1 MLAPEGVPRHG
12 GRGRGL
18 STVDRSG
25 GRIYLLRSKTEF
37 RPNPS
42 RTGMPRR
49 IHILPEKLAN
59 QIAAGEVVER
69 PASVVKELVE
79 NALDAGATRI
89 EITVR
94 NGGKT
99 EIRVSDD
106 GHGMGKEDA
115 LLSVDR
121 HATSKIR
128 APEDLAAIRTL
139 GFRGEA
145 LPSIASVSRF
155 AIETAERDGDGTRVL
170 VTAGQI
176 AGVEE
181 CARRKGTSVSVR
193 SLFFNVPARAKF
205 LKSTATENRAIGD
218 VVTTL
223 ALAQPHV
230 AFTLD
235 SGARET
241 LALPATST
249 VGERIGGIWG
259 ADAADEL
266 IPVAHRDGRVALTG
280 LVQRPHSS
288 RPGGRKAYFF
298 VNGRSFSDRYLA
310 RAVDRAYKTTIPQGV
325 YPSFFLFVE
334 VPDGDV
340 DVNVHP
346 AKAEVRFRDRVG
358 VERALEEGVRAAL
371 AGLEST
377 PSIGAR
383 AAESPSA
390 GDDAV
395 PREHRYEI
403 RPGHGVGMVR
413 EPVRPWGTPPGASP
427 GNESGAAT
435 TAVDPV
441 EAQMALFVTGGGGG
455 APAAEPARTPV
466 AELIGPA
473 AMMWQVHNTYIL
485 AETRQGLILVDQ
497 HSAHERVLFEEIIHG
512 FDTGELASQRLL
524 FPITLRLSPAEY
536 AIVEQVRGVL
546 ERAGFEVEP
555 FGGRA
560 IIVHSVP
567 NPHPYFDAE
576 RCLREMI
583 AELTGGSP
591 LVDSARTQHQRIAL
605 TMACKGAIKAGQK
618 LTQREM
624 TELFDRLFAT
634 ELPYHDIH
642 GRPTVIQLSL
652 AELHRRFGRS
662 G

>member
-1 MLAPEGVPRHG
+1 
-12 GRGRGL
+12 
-18 STVDRSG
+18 
-25 GRIYLLRSKTEF
+25 
-37 RPNPS
+37 
-42 RTGMPRR
+42 MPRR
-49 IHILPEKLAN
+49 IYILPEKLAN

-79 NALDAGATRI
+79 NALDAGAARI
-89 EITVR
+89 EVTVR

-99 EIRVSDD
+99 EIRVADD

-115 LLSVDR
+115 LLAVDR

-128 APEDLAAIRTL
+128 SEADLAAIRTL

-155 AIETAERDGDGTRVL
+155 AIETAEREGDGTRVL
-170 VTAGQI
+170 VTAGQM
-176 AGVEE
+176 AGVEP
-181 CARRKGTSVSVR
+181 CARRRGTTVSVR

-205 LKSTATENRAIGD
+205 LRSTAAENRAIGE
-218 VVTTL
+218 VVATL

-235 SGARET
+235 SGGRDV
-241 LALPATST
+241 LALPATAT
-249 VGERIGGIWG
+249 VAERVAAIWG
-259 ADAADEL
+259 GDAADEL
-266 IPVAHRDGRVALTG
+266 IPVAHRDGGVAVTG

-288 RPGGRKAYFF
+288 RPGGRRAYLF
-298 VNGRSFSDRYLA
+298 VNGRAFADRALV
-310 RAVDRAYKTTIPQGV
+310 RAVDRAYRTTIPQGV
-325 YPSFFLFVE
+325 YPSLFLFLE
-334 VPDGDV
+334 VPDGEV

-346 AKAEVRFRDRVG
+346 AKAEVRFRDRIG
-358 VERALEEGVRAAL
+358 VERAIEEAVRATL

-377 PSIGAR
+377 PSIGLRGAQPPPVPYTLPHGYGVHR
-383 AAESPSA
+383 VRETPSRPYGTAPSA
-390 GDDAV
+390 PEEA
-395 PREHRYEI
+395 P
-403 RPGHGVGMVR
+403 
-413 EPVRPWGTPPGASP
+413 A
-427 GNESGAAT
+427 
-435 TAVDPV
+435 PV
-441 EAQMALFVTGGGGG
+441 EPFEPQMALFVAGG
-455 APAAEPARTPV
+455 AAPRPPQPV
-466 AELIGPA
+466 EAKPLPGAELLGSA
-473 AMMWQVHNTYIL
+473 AHMWQVHNTYIL
-485 AETRQGLILVDQ
+485 AETRTGLVLVDQ
-497 HSAHERVLFEEIIHG
+497 HSAHERVLYEEIVRG
-512 FDTGELASQRLL
+512 FDSGQAVSQRLL

-536 AIVEQVRGVL
+536 ALVEQVSGVL

-560 IIVHSVP
+560 IIVHAVP

-576 RCLREMI
+576 RCLREVV
-583 AELTGGSP
+583 AELADGSP

-605 TMACKGAIKAGQK
+605 SMACKGAIKAGQK

>member
-1 MLAPEGVPRHG
+1 
-12 GRGRGL
+12 
-18 STVDRSG
+18 
-25 GRIYLLRSKTEF
+25 
-37 RPNPS
+37 
-42 RTGMPRR
+42 MPRR
-49 IHILPEKLAN
+49 IHILPERLAN

-79 NALDAGATRI
+79 NALDAGARRI
-89 EITVR
+89 EVTAR

-99 EIRVSDD
+99 EIRVADD
-106 GHGMGKEDA
+106 GHGMGREDA

-128 APEDLAAIRTL
+128 SPEDLAAIRTL

-155 AIETAERDGDGTRVL
+155 VLETAERDGDGTRVL
-170 VTAGQI
+170 VTAGQM

-181 CARRKGTSVSVR
+181 CARRKGTTISVR

-205 LKSTATENRAIGD
+205 LRSTAAENRAIGE

-235 SGARET
+235 SGARDV
-241 LALPATST
+241 LALPATAT
-249 VGERIGGIWG
+249 VAERVSAIWG

-266 IPVAHRDGRVALTG
+266 IPVAHRDGGVALTG

-288 RPGGRKAYFF
+288 RPAGRRAYFF
-298 VNGRSFSDRYLA
+298 VNGRAFADRALVK
-310 RAVDRAYKTTIPQGV
+310 AVDRAYRTTIPQGV
-325 YPSFFLFVE
+325 YPSFFLFLE
-334 VPDGDV
+334 VADGEV

-346 AKAEVRFRDRVG
+346 AKAEVRFRDRIG
-358 VERALEEGVRAAL
+358 VERAIEEGVRAAL
-371 AGLEST
+371 AGLQST
-377 PSIGAR
+377 PSIGVRGA
-383 AAESPSA
+383 S
-390 GDDAV
+390 DDA
-395 PREHRYEI
+395 R
-403 RPGHGVGMVR
+403 
-413 EPVRPWGTPPGASP
+413 
-427 GNESGAAT
+427 
-435 TAVDPV
+435 D
-441 EAQMALFVTGGGGG
+441 GGGGVLYPPIPTG
-455 APAAEPARTPV
+455 FGARRVNEPHVEYGARPASASTVDTEGADAATAVAEPFEPQMTLFVAGGGAAKKPAPGSAFEATELGPAPA
-466 AELIGPA
+466 
-473 AMMWQVHNTYIL
+473 MWQVHNTYIL
-485 AETRQGLILVDQ
+485 AETRSGLILVDQ
-497 HSAHERVLFEEIIHG
+497 HSAHERVLYEEIVRG
-512 FDTGELASQRLL
+512 FDAGATSQRLL

-536 AIVEQVRGVL
+536 ALVEQVKGVL

-560 IIVHSVP
+560 IIVHAVP

-583 AELTGGSP
+583 AELTAGSP

-618 LTQREM
+618 LTPREM

-642 GRPTVIQLSL
+642 GRPTVVQLSL

>member
-1 MLAPEGVPRHG
+1 
-12 GRGRGL
+12 
-18 STVDRSG
+18 
-25 GRIYLLRSKTEF
+25 
-37 RPNPS
+37 
-42 RTGMPRR
+42 MPRR

-79 NALDAGATRI
+79 NALDAGATRV

-128 APEDLAAIRTL
+128 SPEDLAAIRTL

-155 AIETAERDGDGTRVL
+155 VVETAERDGDGTRVM

-181 CARRKGTSVSVR
+181 CARRRGTSVSVR

-205 LKSTATENRAIGD
+205 LKSTAAENRAVGD

-235 SGARET
+235 SGAREVLT
-241 LALPATST
+241 LPATST
-249 VGERIGGIWG
+249 VAERIGGIWG
-259 ADAADEL
+259 GDAADEL
-266 IPVAHRDGRVALTG
+266 ISVAHRDGRVAVTG

-325 YPSFFLFVE
+325 YPSFFLFLE

-383 AAESPSA
+383 AAA
-390 GDDAV
+390 AAM
-395 PREHRYEI
+395 YEI
-403 RPGHGVGMVR
+403 RPPGHGAMAVH
-413 EPVRPWGTPPGASP
+413 EPVRPWGAPPAASNVDAAPASP
-427 GNESGAAT
+427 AAP
-435 TAVDPV
+435 DPA
-441 EAQMALFVTGGGGG
+441 EAQMALFVTGGGAPVA
-455 APAAEPARTPV
+455 APAREGSP
-466 AELIGPA
+466 AELLGPA

-497 HSAHERVLFEEIIHG
+497 HSAHERVLYEEIVRG
-512 FDTGELASQRLL
+512 FDSGELASQRLL

-536 AIVEQVRGVL
+536 ALVEQVRGVL

-560 IIVHSVP
+560 IIIHSVP

>member
-1 MLAPEGVPRHG
+1 
-12 GRGRGL
+12 
-18 STVDRSG
+18 
-25 GRIYLLRSKTEF
+25 
-37 RPNPS
+37 
-42 RTGMPRR
+42 MPRR

-79 NALDAGATRI
+79 NALDAGAQRV
-89 EITVR
+89 EITIR

-99 EIRVSDD
+99 EIRVADD
-106 GHGMGKEDA
+106 GHGMGREDA

-121 HATSKIR
+121 HATSKLR
-128 APEDLAAIRTL
+128 NEADLAAIRTL

-155 AIETAERDGDGTRVL
+155 AIETAERDGDGTRVM
-170 VTAGQI
+170 VTAGQV

-181 CARRKGTSVSVR
+181 CARRRGTTVSVR

-205 LKSTATENRAIGD
+205 LRSTAAENRAIGE

-235 SGARET
+235 SGGRDV
-241 LALPATST
+241 LALPATAT
-249 VGERIGGIWG
+249 VAERISALWGG
-259 ADAADEL
+259 DAADEL
-266 IPVAHRDGRVALTG
+266 IPVAHRDGAVAVTG
-280 LVQRPHSS
+280 LIQRPHSA
-288 RPGGRKAYFF
+288 RPGGRKTYLF
-298 VNGRSFSDRYLA
+298 VNGRAFTDRYLV
-310 RAVDRAYKTTIPQGV
+310 RAADRAYRTTIPQGV
-325 YPSFFLFVE
+325 YPSLFLFLE
-334 VPDGDV
+334 VPDGEV

-346 AKAEVRFRDRVG
+346 AKAEVRFRDRIG
-358 VERALEEGVRAAL
+358 VERAVEEGVRAAL

-377 PSIGAR
+377 PSIGMR
-383 AAESPSA
+383 AASPSA
-390 GDDAV
+390 AEPERV
-395 PREHRYEI
+395 PYSVPE
-403 RPGHGVGMVR
+403 GFGVRRVR
-413 EPVRPWGTPPGASP
+413 EAPVPYGGGASTSAGRDASGTP
-427 GNESGAAT
+427 AA
-435 TAVDPV
+435 AAEPF
-441 EAQMALFVTGGGGG
+441 EPQMALFVAGGGTPGD
-455 APAAEPARTPV
+455 APPAAAQPAAAN

-473 AMMWQVHNTYIL
+473 ALMWQVHNTYIL
-485 AETRQGLILVDQ
+485 AETRSGLILVDQ
-497 HSAHERVLFEEIIHG
+497 HSAHERVLYEEIVRG
-512 FDTGELASQRLL
+512 FDRGEAASQRLL

-560 IIVHSVP
+560 IIVHAVP

-583 AELTGGSP
+583 AELTTGSP

-642 GRPTVIQLSL
+642 GRPTVIQLSIT
-652 AELHRRFGRS
+652 ELHRRFGRS
-662 G
+662 A

>member
-1 MLAPEGVPRHG
+1 
-12 GRGRGL
+12 
-18 STVDRSG
+18 
-25 GRIYLLRSKTEF
+25 
-37 RPNPS
+37 
-42 RTGMPRR
+42 MPRR

-79 NALDAGATRI
+79 NALDAGAGRI
-89 EITVR
+89 EVTVR

-99 EIRVSDD
+99 EIRVADD

-115 LLSVDR
+115 LLAVDR

-128 APEDLAAIRTL
+128 SEADLAAIRTL

-155 AIETAERDGDGTRVL
+155 SIETAEREGDGTRVL
-170 VTAGQI
+170 VTAGQM

-181 CARRKGTSVSVR
+181 CARRRGTTVSVR

-205 LKSTATENRAIGD
+205 LRSTAAENRAIGE
-218 VVTTL
+218 VVATL

-235 SGARET
+235 SGGRDV
-241 LALPATST
+241 LALPATAT
-249 VGERIGGIWG
+249 VAERVAAIWG
-259 ADAADEL
+259 GDAADEL
-266 IPVAHRDGRVALTG
+266 IPVAHRDGGIAVTG

-288 RPGGRKAYFF
+288 RPGGRRAYLF
-298 VNGRSFSDRYLA
+298 VNGRAFADRTLVK
-310 RAVDRAYKTTIPQGV
+310 AVDRAYRTTIPQGV
-325 YPSFFLFVE
+325 YPSLFLFLE
-334 VPDGDV
+334 VPDGEV

-346 AKAEVRFRDRVG
+346 AKAEVRFRDRIG
-358 VERALEEGVRAAL
+358 VERAIEEAVRAAL

-383 AAESPSA
+383 ATMPPP
-390 GDDAV
+390 V
-395 PREHRYEI
+395 PYHV
-403 RPGHGVGMVR
+403 PHGFGVSRVR
-413 EPVRPWGTPPGASP
+413 EAARPFGTAPGSSAPADGPAPGASEP
-427 GNESGAAT
+427 FE
-435 TAVDPV
+435 P
-441 EAQMALFVTGGGGG
+441 QMALFVAGGGLPSPP
-455 APAAEPARTPV
+455 PAAEAKPLPG
-466 AELIGPA
+466 AELLGSA
-473 AMMWQVHNTYIL
+473 APMWQVHNTYIL
-485 AETRQGLILVDQ
+485 AETRTGLILVDQ
-497 HSAHERVLFEEIIHG
+497 HSAHERVLYEEIVRG
-512 FDTGELASQRLL
+512 FDSGQAVSQRLL

-536 AIVEQVRGVL
+536 ALVEQVSGVL

-576 RCLREMI
+576 RCLREMV
-583 AELTGGSP
+583 AELTDGSP
-591 LVDSARTQHQRIAL
+591 LVESARTQHQRIAL
-605 TMACKGAIKAGQK
+605 SMACKGAIKAGQK

-652 AELHRRFGRS
+652 TELHRRFGRS

>member
-1 MLAPEGVPRHG
+1 
-12 GRGRGL
+12 
-18 STVDRSG
+18 
-25 GRIYLLRSKTEF
+25 
-37 RPNPS
+37 
-42 RTGMPRR
+42 MPRR
-49 IHILPEKLAN
+49 IAILPEKLAN

-89 EITVR
+89 EITIR

-99 EIRVSDD
+99 EIRVADD

-115 LLSVDR
+115 LLAIDR
-121 HATSKIR
+121 HATSKIHSQ
-128 APEDLAAIRTL
+128 ADLAAIRTL

-155 AIETAERDGDGTRVL
+155 SLETAEREGDGTRVL

-181 CARRKGTSVSVR
+181 CARRRGTTVSVR
-193 SLFFNVPARAKF
+193 SLFFNVPARAKV
-205 LKSTATENRAIGD
+205 LRSTASENRAIGE
-218 VVTTL
+218 VVATL

-235 SGARET
+235 SGARDVLV
-241 LALPATST
+241 LAATST
-249 VGERIGGIWG
+249 VAERVSALWGG
-259 ADAADEL
+259 DAADEL
-266 IPVAHRDGRVALTG
+266 IPVAHRAGGVAVTG

-288 RPGGRKAYFF
+288 RPGGRRAYLF
-298 VNGRSFSDRYLA
+298 VNGRAFGDRALVK
-310 RAVDRAYKTTIPQGV
+310 AVDRAYRTTVPQGV
-325 YPSFFLFVE
+325 YPSLFLFLE
-334 VPDGDV
+334 VPDGEV

-346 AKAEVRFRDRVG
+346 AKAEVRFRDRIG
-358 VERALEEGVRAAL
+358 VERAIEEAVRGAL

-377 PSIGAR
+377 PSIGTR
-383 AAESPSA
+383 APQPEPIPYAFPS
-390 GDDAV
+390 G
-395 PREHRYEI
+395 
-403 RPGHGVGMVR
+403 GVGRVR
-413 EPVRPWGTPPGASP
+413 EEARPWGAAAQGPSA
-427 GNESGAAT
+427 EGAA
-435 TAVDPV
+435 PV
-441 EAQMALFVTGGGGG
+441 SAGEPFEPQIALFVAGG
-455 APAAEPARTPV
+455 AAAAPASPAPQPAV
-466 AELIGPA
+466 PGAELLGPA
-473 AMMWQVHNTYIL
+473 AAMWQVHNTYIL

-497 HSAHERVLFEEIIHG
+497 HSAHERVLYEEIVRG
-512 FDTGELASQRLL
+512 FDSGEAVSQRLL

-536 AIVEQVRGVL
+536 ALVEQVSGVL

-576 RCLREMI
+576 RCLREVI
-583 AELTGGSP
+583 TELTEGSP
-591 LVDSARTQHQRIAL
+591 LVESARTQHQRIAL
-605 TMACKGAIKAGQK
+605 SMACKGAIKAGQK

-624 TELFDRLFAT
+624 SELFDRLFAT